1 MEMQQAREILAALAD
16 GRDPATGKALPS
28 QDSCNQ
34 AQVVRALYTV
44 LAALPEMDAETD
56 EMERGE
62 AQEAPGAEQASNAG
76 EPWTLAEEAL
86 LRAEYQSGMSC
97 AVLAKKHRR
106 TRGAIASRLVRL
118 GVIACRR
125 DAKCGL
131 SAERFLNCC
140 RFPGGRKQS
149 ARGIDFGP
157 AGCYNPLYERAW
169 RPRGGPERRTA
180 DSFCIKTG
188 VGCFFLPA
196 LAWRGAWP
204 RKRVA
209 WSGGQRKNM
218 CGCCGG

>member
-62 AQEAPGAEQASNAG
+62 AQEAPEAEQASNAG

-125 DAKCGL
+125 DA
-131 SAERFLNCC
+131 
-140 RFPGGRKQS
+140 
-149 ARGIDFGP
+149 
-157 AGCYNPLYERAW
+157 
-169 RPRGGPERRTA
+169 
-180 DSFCIKTG
+180 
-188 VGCFFLPA
+188 
-196 LAWRGAWP
+196 
-204 RKRVA
+204 
-209 WSGGQRKNM
+209 M
-218 CGCCGG
+218 

>member
-62 AQEAPGAEQASNAG
+62 AQEAPEAEQASNAG
-76 EPWTLAEEAL
+76 EPWT
-86 LRAEYQSGMSC
+86 
-97 AVLAKKHRR
+97 LAKKHRR

-125 DAKCGL
+125 DA
-131 SAERFLNCC
+131 R
-140 RFPGGRKQS
+140 
-149 ARGIDFGP
+149 
-157 AGCYNPLYERAW
+157 
-169 RPRGGPERRTA
+169 
-180 DSFCIKTG
+180 
-188 VGCFFLPA
+188 
-196 LAWRGAWP
+196 
-204 RKRVA
+204 
-209 WSGGQRKNM
+209 
-218 CGCCGG
+218 